1 MHPAVREGRNQQE
14 IGEDPPPTPPFREGS
29 GYISRV
35 KQTICC
41 YPSIMRKSAS
51 YKTSSPDR
59 YALLRSYA
67 RKNRKN
73 ATMAEQYLW
82 EHLRNGALGVDFL
95 RQHIVGD
102 YIADFASRHGGLIV
116 EVDGGYHTERQ
127 QVEDDANRE
136 SILQQMGF
144 HVLRFTN
151 EEVINNIESVLQQI
165 EDYLNE

>member
-1 MHPAVREGRNQQE
+1 
-14 IGEDPPPTPPFREGS
+14 
-29 GYISRV
+29 
-35 KQTICC
+35 
-41 YPSIMRKSAS
+41 
-51 YKTSSPDR
+51 
-59 YALLRSYA
+59 
-67 RKNRKN
+67 
-73 ATMAEQYLW
+73 MAEQYLW

>member
-1 MHPAVREGRNQQE
+1 M
-14 IGEDPPPTPPFREGS
+14 
-29 GYISRV
+29 
-35 KQTICC
+35 
-41 YPSIMRKSAS
+41 
-51 YKTSSPDR
+51 
-59 YALLRSYA
+59 
-67 RKNRKN
+67 
-73 ATMAEQYLW
+73 
-82 EHLRNGALGVDFL
+82 
-95 RQHIVGD
+95 
-102 YIADFASRHGGLIV
+102 